1 MSIRNFSD
9 REIPVS
15 QSAPF
20 SFAEASGATGVAV
33 DLLPTRRCRVPA
45 DWPSPILRFL
55 DSSNPRPRST
65 RRSAVAHHPV
75 GRPPL
80 SAA

>member
-1 MSIRNFSD
+1 MSFRNFSD

-15 QSAPF
+15 QSVPL
-20 SFAEASGATGVAV
+20 SFAEASGATSIAAE
-33 DLLPTRRCRVPA
+33 LLPARRHMVPA

-55 DSSNPRPRST
+55 DSSNPRPRVT

-75 GRPPL
+75 SRPPL

>member
-1 MSIRNFSD
+1 MSIRNFND

-15 QSAPF
+15 QSAPL
-20 SFAEASGATGVAV
+20 SFAEASGATSVAV
-33 DLLPTRRCRVPA
+33 DLLPARRHMVPA

-55 DSSNPRPRST
+55 DSSNSPPRKLSCLPSA
-65 RRSAVAHHPV
+65 RRAAP
-75 GRPPL
+75 RPPL

>member
-1 MSIRNFSD
+1 MHDFAT
-9 REIPVS
+9 RETPFTQTS
-15 QSAPF
+15 QL
-20 SFAEASGATGVAV
+20 SFAEASGATSVAAE
-33 DLLPTRRCRVPA
+33 LLPARRHQVPM
-45 DWPSPILRFL
+45 DWPSPILRFM
-55 DSSNPRPRST
+55 DSSNPRPQSA

>member
-1 MSIRNFSD
+1 MPIRNFSD
-9 REIPVS
+9 REVPVS
-15 QSAPF
+15 QTSPL
-20 SFAEASGATGVAV
+20 SFAEASGATSVAI
-33 DLLPTRRCRVPA
+33 DLLPARRHMVPA

-55 DSSNPRPRST
+55 DSSNPRPRVT
-65 RRSAVAHHPV
+65 RHSAVAHHPV

>member
-15 QSAPF
+15 QSAPLN
-20 SFAEASGATGVAV
+20 FAEVSGATSVAV
-33 DLLPTRRCRVPA
+33 DLLPARRCRVPA
-45 DWPSPILRFL
+45 DWPSPILRFM
-55 DSSNPRPRST
+55 DTSNPRPRVT
-65 RRSAVAHHPV
+65 RRSTVAHHSI

>member
-1 MSIRNFSD
+1 MTFRNFSD
-9 REIPVS
+9 SETPMS
-15 QSAPF
+15 QSAPLTF
-20 SFAEASGATGVAV
+20 TESSGATSVAV
-33 DLLPTRRCRVPA
+33 DLLPARRHQVPM
-45 DWPSPILRFL
+45 DWPSPILRFM
-55 DSSNPRPRST
+55 DSSNPRPRAT